1 MNAII
6 LSIGDELVLGQT
18 VDTNS
23 AWISQ
28 KLASVGCDIL
38 AHKTVAD
45 DRVAI
50 ARTILE
56 ESPRCDVL
64 IVSGGIGPTEDDLT
78 RDALADAMGVSLELD
93 QSWADHMQAF
103 FTKLGRKMP
112 ERNLV
117 QATVPKG
124 ASILWNHNGT
134 APGLRATLGLTTI
147 FVMPG
152 VPKEMFAMFE
162 RDVFPFIRERSGGAV
177 ILQKTLHTFG
187 VGESTVAE
195 RLGPLM
201 TRGRNPSVGTTVS
214 GGIVSVRI
222 NARFES
228 LERAQVEM
236 GATLAAARA
245 ALGSIVFG
253 EDQQTLQDV
262 VASLLREKKKTVATA
277 ESCTG
282 GLVAKMLTDLAGSS
296 EYLKYGWVVYSNEAK
311 TQLLGVGED
320 ILKAYGAVSEPV
332 VRELAFNALH
342 QADADYAIAISG
354 IAGPGGGSEAK
365 PVGTVCFALASWDA
379 VDDQGAGGADV
390 MTRTFVFPGDREWVR
405 DRSAKMA
412 LTLLRYQLLGEPLPF

>member
-50 ARTILE
+50 TRTIRE
-56 ESPRCDVL
+56 EAPRCDVL
-64 IVSGGIGPTEDDLT
+64 IISGGIGPTEDDLT
-78 RDALADAMGVSLELD
+78 RDALADALGVSLELD

-103 FTKLGRKMP
+103 FTRLGRKMP

-117 QATVPKG
+117 QAMVPEG

-134 APGLRATLGLTTI
+134 APGLRATLGSTTI

-152 VPKEMFAMFE
+152 VPKEMFAMFD

-195 RLGPLM
+195 RLGALM

-228 LERAQVEM
+228 LERAQREM
-236 GATLAAARA
+236 DTTHTACRD

-253 EDQQTLQDV
+253 EDQETLADV
-262 VASLLREKKKTVATA
+262 VSTMLKTTHARTVTTA

-282 GLVAKMLTDLAGSS
+282 GLVAKMLTDMGGSS
-296 EYLKYGWVVYSNEAK
+296 AYFKQAWVTYTNDSKMSA
-311 TQLLGVGED
+311 LGVLEET
-320 ILKAYGAVSEPV
+320 LRAHGAVSEQV
-332 VRELAFNALH
+332 AAEMANGARERAG
-342 QADADYAIAISG
+342 ADFGIAISG
-354 IAGPGGGSEAK
+354 IAGPTGGTETK
-365 PVGTVCFALASWDA
+365 PVGTVCFGLAHPTG
-379 VDDQGAGGADV
+379 VF
-390 MTRTFVFPGDREWVR
+390 TRTFVFPGDREWVR

-412 LTLLRYQLLGEPLPF
+412 LTILRYHLLGQKLPF